1 MGLELGYVLGMAYV
15 PGMDIMGMMGLG
27 YDGVLGLGLGYG
39 LEMKVVVIRGWG
51 IDWAWGWRKW
61 DWVRDK
67 L

>member
-15 PGMDIMGMMGLG
+15 PGMDIMGMMGLE

-51 IDWAWGWRKW
+51 IAWAW
-61 DWVRDK
+61 
-67 L
+67 